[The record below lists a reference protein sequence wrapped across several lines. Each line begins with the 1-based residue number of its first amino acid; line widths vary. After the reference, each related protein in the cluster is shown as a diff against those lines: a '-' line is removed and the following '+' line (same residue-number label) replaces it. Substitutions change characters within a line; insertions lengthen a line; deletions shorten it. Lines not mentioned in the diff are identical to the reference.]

1 MKTAEL
7 NKLIS
12 EYSDCGMQREL
23 EGTTSFEMA
32 VKCQYEDNG
41 TTRRCRHQWRVRKDA
56 LDRMFN
62 NLKRKKDRLFAASN
76 FEDLLEIVAEENVDY
91 IGDLTKYD
99 IAMRIG
105 YTLSPKVLPQEFVY
119 IHRGT
124 EKGAKALYKLG
135 FLSKKPSSKMEIRDF
150 VALEALKKQN
160 KFKDA
165 TFAMLVEDFLCVKH
179 EELEKLAEKSY

>member
-32 VKCQYEDNG
+32 V
-41 TTRRCRHQWRVRKDA
+41 RCRYEENGKTLCCKHQCRVRKDA
-56 LDRMFN
+56 LNQMFN
-62 NLKRKKDRLFAASN
+62 ILKHKKSRLSTAGN
-76 FEDLLEIVAEENVDY
+76 FEELLGIVCEGKVDY

-135 FLSKKPSSKMEIRDF
+135 FLSKRPSSKMEIRDF
-150 VALEALKKQN
+150 VALESLKKQN
-160 KFKDA
+160 KFKEA

-179 EELEKLAEKSY
+179 EELEKLAK